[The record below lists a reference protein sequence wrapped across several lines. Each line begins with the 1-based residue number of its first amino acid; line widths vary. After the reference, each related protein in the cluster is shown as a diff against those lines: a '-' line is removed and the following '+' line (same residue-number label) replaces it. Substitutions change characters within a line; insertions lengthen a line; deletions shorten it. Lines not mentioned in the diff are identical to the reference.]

1 MREQMENWLR
11 QLPGLERLQREWLE
25 EQPGCAGLFYLGART
40 VEVNR
45 DVLGNALVRQR
56 LRWKI
61 AVNGEKPVKIPV
73 ETAPT
78 LGLLQ
83 QASIEN
89 WHVAFLDELRLPRW
103 EAELTVEFTA
113 ALGQEKGEVAANA

>member
-1 MREQMENWLR
+1 MREQIENWLR

-25 EQPGCAGLFYLGART
+25 EQPGCAGLFYLGARM

-61 AVNGEKPVKIPV
+61 AVNGERPVKIPV
-73 ETAPT
+73 GTAPV

-83 QASIEN
+83 QVSIED
-89 WHVAFLDELRLPRW
+89 WHVAFVDELRLPRW
-103 EAELTVEFTA
+103 EAELTVEFTT
-113 ALGQEKGEVAANA
+113 ALEQEEGEKVQNA